1 MTFRYREYIC
11 SDNEVINDRQKINF
25 FRFPILFV
33 YDPAKGGVPP
43 ILRSISHYFKDY
55 FNFGLVDKK
64 NVPDF
69 QAAFSSY
76 PKPRAEQLPQPVA
89 LIGEE
94 PSDEGT
100 FSFILRFI

>member
-1 MTFRYREYIC
+1 M
-11 SDNEVINDRQKINF
+11 
-25 FRFPILFV
+25 
-33 YDPAKGGVPP
+33 
-43 ILRSISHYFKDY
+43 SHYFKEY

-64 NVPDF
+64 DIPEF

-76 PKPRAEQLPQPVA
+76 PKPQAEQLPQLVA

-100 FSFILRFI
+100 YTFFILSRS

>member
-1 MTFRYREYIC
+1 M
-11 SDNEVINDRQKINF
+11 
-25 FRFPILFV
+25 

-100 FSFILRFI
+100 FSFRFRFIWNIVEFY

>member
-1 MTFRYREYIC
+1 M
-11 SDNEVINDRQKINF
+11 
-25 FRFPILFV
+25 

-43 ILRSISHYFKDY
+43 ILRSISHYFKEY

-76 PKPRAEQLPQPVA
+76 PKPRPEQLPQSVA

-100 FSFILRFI
+100 FFVAFFYLKFKKLKCLL